1 MLDLNDFLYFVQVID
16 RGEFTA
22 TGRTLRIPKSTLSHR
37 IQRLETEPGLRLLNR
52 ASRRFATTDAG
63 ESRLQLRKLARID
76 RELETGFGHDTFASW
91 LTRRFYDASSPG
103 AQAAAGDAHLSN
115 RPGS

>member
-1 MLDLNDFLYFVQVID
+1 MLDLNDFFYFVQVID

-52 ASRRFATTDAG
+52 TSRRFATTHIG
-63 ESRLQLRKLARID
+63 ESRLQLRKLARIG

-91 LTRRFYDASSPG
+91 LTRRFYDVSSPG
-103 AQAAAGDAHLSN
+103 RSSCGGGCSFEQ
-115 RPGS
+115 